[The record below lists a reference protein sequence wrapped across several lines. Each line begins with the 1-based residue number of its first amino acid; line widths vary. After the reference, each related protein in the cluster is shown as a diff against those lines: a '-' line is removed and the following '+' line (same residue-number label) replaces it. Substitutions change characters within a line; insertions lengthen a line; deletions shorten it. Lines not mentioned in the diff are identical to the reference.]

1 MTLEEFFSQ
10 NRKVALCF
18 SGGVDSSYLL
28 YAGLHHGAHIQPYY
42 LKTEFQPEFEL
53 EDAKRLAKELGVRL
67 IFKEVSSLDNSLIV
81 RNDEQRCYHC
91 KKFGLGQIYKM
102 AKADGYDV
110 VIDGS
115 NADDDPSERPG
126 MKALEEMGIISP
138 LRMANLSK
146 AEIRTLSKKANL
158 FTWNKAAYAC
168 LATRIP
174 SGTELEKETL
184 QKVELSEQVLFEM
197 GFNDFRVRV
206 LGEYARLELCSE
218 QMQKAIERRK
228 EIIDRI
234 AFDKVLLDL
243 QSR

>member
-28 YAGLHHGAHIQPYY
+28 YAGLYHGAHIQPYY

-53 EDAKRLAKELGVRL
+53 EDARRLAKELGVKL
-67 IFKEVSSLDNSLIV
+67 IVKTASSLDNPQIV
-81 RNDEQRCYHC
+81 QNDEQRCYHC
-91 KKFGLGQIYKM
+91 KNTGLRKIYEM

-126 MKALEEMGIISP
+126 MKALEEMGILSP
-138 LRMANLSK
+138 LRIANLTK
-146 AEIRTLSKKANL
+146 AQIRALSKEANL

-174 SGTELEKETL
+174 SGTKLEKEML
-184 QKVELSEQVLFEM
+184 QKVERSERALFEM
-197 GFNDFRVRV
+197 GFYDFRVRV
-206 LGEYARLELCSE
+206 LGDYARLEIREE
-218 QMQKAIERRK
+218 QMQKAIDNRQR
-228 EIIDRI
+228 IIDQI

-243 QSR
+243 EPR

>member
-1 MTLEEFFSQ
+1 MLLEEFFSQ
-10 NRKVALCF
+10 HKKAALCF

-28 YAGLHHGAHIQPYY
+28 YAGLKLGAEIQPYF

-53 EDAKRLAKELGVRL
+53 RDAQRFAKQMGVSLIIKEISVLDNPLIVNNDSMRCYYCKNNGLGLLYQLAKE
-67 IFKEVSSLDNSLIV
+67 
-81 RNDEQRCYHC
+81 
-91 KKFGLGQIYKM
+91 
-102 AKADGYDV
+102 DGYDIV
-110 VIDGS
+110 LDGS
-115 NADDDPSERPG
+115 NADDDPSDRPG
-126 MKALEEMGIISP
+126 MKALGEIGILSP

-146 AEIRTLSKKANL
+146 SEIRTLSKEAHL

-174 SGTELEKETL
+174 NGTKLDKETL
-184 QKVELSEQVLFEM
+184 EKVERSEQVLFEM
-197 GFNDFRVRV
+197 GFDDFRVRV
-206 LGEYARLELCSE
+206 LGEFARLELRSE